1 MELERISKDLYAI
14 KELLDTDC
22 PEMAKSRITWLIVS
36 IENTKTNRQ
45 TRNAML
51 IICAASILGIL
62 FMYLFI

>member
-51 IICAASILGIL
+51 IICGLSFLGIL
-62 FMYLFI
+62 LMYLFI

>member
-1 MELERISKDLYAI
+1 MELETISKDLHAI

-22 PEMAKSRITWLIVS
+22 PQMANSRLTWLIVN
-36 IENTKTNRQ
+36 IEHAKTERQ